1 VKISQLYQ
9 ISIGDKTH
17 TGTLQGPLTRI
28 GVYVMALFPFK
39 EGRKKGSK
47 EGRKGEGRKERG
59 KEGREEGKY
68 RLH

>member
-1 VKISQLYQ
+1 MKISQLYQ

-39 EGRKKGSK
+39 EGRK
-47 EGRKGEGRKERG
+47 EERKQGRKERG
-59 KEGREEGKY
+59 RKEGKREGM
-68 RLH
+68 